1 MPQTAT
7 PAQVPAA
14 PRQAGPAPAW
24 ERHRLFQEPV
34 YPEGLALLDEDDV
47 DEDDI

>member
-1 MPQTAT
+1 MPQTAI
-7 PAQVPAA
+7 PAQAPAVPRKTVPAL
-14 PRQAGPAPAW
+14 AW